1 MNKLN
6 VLIRSKDFTVFGS
19 RFAGTTEKIHE
30 LPSVSISRNFIK
42 TFQIEG
48 TIALITK
55 MLLIF
60 S

>member
-1 MNKLN
+1 M
-6 VLIRSKDFTVFGS
+6 DFTVFGS

-48 TIALITK
+48 MIALFTK